1 MKLIS
6 TAAAVALLVSASP
19 ALAGWEYAKWGMT
32 PKQLVAASKGKA
44 RLGHG
49 EAGDRVEREEVGA
62 LGSYESPDGQ
72 FSSIFYFRDNKLN
85 QINLKMTG
93 DDRDARCA
101 RLFTD
106 LTAKYGEPDPSSIT
120 GVTSWKDYKGQNI
133 VRLIH
138 LGDMCNIHYEQSGAH
153 NLSL

>member
-1 MKLIS
+1 MKVIS
-6 TAAAVALLVSASP
+6 IGVTIVLLMSASP
-19 ALAGWEYAKWGMT
+19 ALAGWEYAKWGMS

-44 RLGHG
+44 KLGNG
-49 EAGDRVEREEVGA
+49 EPGDRVEREEVGA
-62 LGSYESPDGQ
+62 LGTYGNTDGQ
-72 FSSIFYFRDNKLN
+72 FTSIFYFRDNKLN

-93 DDRDARCA
+93 DDRDKRCEHMFSD
-101 RLFTD
+101 FT
-106 LTAKYGEPDPSSIT
+106 TKYGEPDASSIE
-120 GVTSWKDYKGQNI
+120 GVTSWKDYQGKNI

>member
-6 TAAAVALLVSASP
+6 IGVAGALLMNASP
-19 ALAGWEYAKWGMT
+19 ALADWQYAKWGMS

-44 RLGHG
+44 KRGNG
-49 EAGDRVEREEVGA
+49 EAGDRVEREQVGA
-62 LGSYESPDGQ
+62 LGTYGNANGQ
-72 FSSIFYFRDNKLN
+72 FTTIFYFRDNKLN

-93 DDRDARCA
+93 DDRDKRCE
-101 RLFTD
+101 RMFNDFT
-106 LTAKYGEPDPSSIT
+106 TKYGEPDASSIE
-120 GVTSWKDYKGQNI
+120 GVTSWKDYQGKNI